1 MDKGRYTKGLHDLGR
16 GCWAWLQP
24 DGGWGWSNAGLV
36 CDGGESLLV
45 DTLFDLR
52 LTAEMLAAMRA
63 SIPAAARIGA
73 LVNTHANGDHC
84 YGNQLVADAR
94 IIASRASAAEMD
106 ELPPEAMARFME
118 NGRAMGPGGA
128 FLAKIFAPFEFK
140 GIRHTPPTETF
151 DKELRLRVGGKEV
164 VLIEVGP
171 AHTPGDLIVW
181 IPDARVVLAADILF
195 IGVTPIMW
203 AGPVERW
210 IAALERLLDLGAE
223 RFLPGHGPV
232 CGPDEVRR
240 LADYW
245 RWLDGAARR
254 RLAAGSSPTEA
265 AREIVL
271 GDEIADLGF
280 ADWLAPERTLVNVG
294 TIDAHRRGVAGPR
307 SPRDLVGAFF
317 GMALLARDRD
327 ARR

>member
-1 MDKGRYTKGLHDLGR
+1 MEPARYTKGLHDLGR

-63 SIPAAARIGA
+63 SVPAAARIGA

-106 ELPPEAMARFME
+106 ELPPEAMARVME
-118 NGRAMGPGGA
+118 TGPSLGPGGA
-128 FLAKIFAPFEFK
+128 VLAKLFAPFDVK

-164 VLIEVGP
+164 VLLEVGP
-171 AHTPGDLIVW
+171 AHTRGDVIVW
-181 IPDARVVLAADILF
+181 LPSERVCFTGDILF
-195 IGVTPIMW
+195 IKGTPVVW
-203 AGPVERW
+203 AGPVSNW
-210 IAALERLLDLGAE
+210 IAACERIAALDAAVIV
-223 RFLPGHGPV
+223 PGHGPLTDAK
-232 CGPDEVRR
+232 GALEVRDY
-240 LADYW
+240 LAYVSARAREAFDAG
-245 RWLDGAARR
+245 LSPADAARDIP
-254 RLAAGSSPTEA
+254 LGEFAAW
-265 AREIVL
+265 
-271 GDEIADLGF
+271 GDAERIA
-280 ADWLAPERTLVNVG
+280 VNVHTLYREWSG
-294 TIDAHRRGVAGPR
+294 GARGQANAIELFGLMAELAKRRVARG
-307 SPRDLVGAFF
+307 S
-317 GMALLARDRD
+317 
-327 ARR
+327 